1 MSSRTSKVPVDDDNS
16 DEDADGVHDEGEE
29 QVLGYQRQH
38 QGGWGQDLRDEQQE
52 HNEREQ
58 DRNTQRHL
66 KHATYHHKYRKIR
79 KNSLKYFLQQL
90 K

>member
-58 DRNTQRHL
+58 DGDTQRHL
-66 KHATYHHKYRKIR
+66 E
-79 KNSLKYFLQQL
+79 YFTTLIFSSRNIL
-90 K
+90 

>member
-52 HNEREQ
+52 H
-58 DRNTQRHL
+58 D
-66 KHATYHHKYRKIR
+66 K
-79 KNSLKYFLQQL
+79 
-90 K
+90 